1 MLLRFYLLILSLI
14 LFNIIDQYIL
24 NERLLSF
31 QYQIL
36 LIIYKEIKHLFTMM
50 FLILQIFNIQ
60 MVEHLHFEPT

>member
-24 NERLLSF
+24 NERLFSF

-60 MVEHLHFEPT
+60 MVGHLHFEPT